1 MVREVPVL
9 SYASAMARFFCRS
22 FLFLVLLTAAW
33 ADEAGV
39 AGSSDKEFVVM
50 TYNVENLFD
59 VDRVAKFDD
68 YVEIPDDPNSYGPT
82 KLLGK
87 LRGIGKVLASIHGGQ
102 GPEILLLNEL
112 EIDFTPESKVDN
124 YDEFLAKHAGTPAE
138 KMLTTEL
145 TDELRGLPAEAWLIK
160 YLEDIGLKGYRP
172 AVGRDYVDSAGRDNI
187 AQKNV
192 VLSRLPILE
201 HQTHETPA
209 ARGILEAKI
218 DVQGKPLTVLVNHW
232 KSQAGN
238 PAAENQRLGNAE
250 TTRKRLDE
258 ILKEN
263 PSAEVIV
270 AGDFNSHYNQG
281 QRYPFMPK
289 TAVQDVLGSQGD
301 KAAMAKADGPILY
314 NLWYECPV
322 EQRYSDEYGG
332 EWGTLMQ
339 TLVTRGL
346 LDGQNI
352 EYVDGSFA
360 QVFVDG
366 VNRQPPFGTPWRW
379 TNYGTGFG
387 TSDHFPVVAKF
398 RILEKPESR
407 SLSNPSG
414 GAQTPKEPLKLAFD
428 KVDRSKLRNASVL
441 KAADSEAMAMAMGET
456 FLVEGTLSKVR
467 PLEVEVDGKSYSLHS
482 FDRDL
487 KDALRREPKGKSMQ
501 FLGELGLFKGKLQ
514 FVVHDPSWIK

>member
-1 MVREVPVL
+1 MIRVFGG
-9 SYASAMARFFCRS
+9 AI
-22 FLFLVLLTAAW
+22 LFLIFLTSAKAE
-33 ADEAGV
+33 EAGV
-39 AGSSDKEFVVM
+39 AGSSAKEFVVM

-68 YVEIPDDPNSYGPT
+68 YIEIPDDPNSYGPS

-87 LRGIGKVLASIHGGQ
+87 LRGIGKVLQAIPGGQ
-102 GPEILLLNEL
+102 GPEILLLNEV
-112 EIDFTPESKVDN
+112 EIDFTPESKIDN
-124 YDEFLAKHAGTPAE
+124 YEEFLAKHAGTTAE
-138 KMLTTEL
+138 KMLTAEL

-172 AVGRDYVDSAGRDNI
+172 AVGRDYVDPAGRDNI

-218 DVQGKPLTVLVNHW
+218 DAQGKPLTVLVNHW

-250 TTRKRLDE
+250 TARKRLDE

-301 KAAMAKADGPILY
+301 KGAMAKADGPILY

-322 EQRYSDEYGG
+322 DQRYSDEYGG

-366 VNRQPPFGTPWRW
+366 ANRQPPFGTPWRW

-387 TSDHFPVVAKF
+387 TSDHFPVAAKF
-398 RILEKPESR
+398 RILEKPETR
-407 SLSNPSG
+407 TLSNPSG
-414 GAQTPKEPLKLAFD
+414 GPQTPKEPLKLAFD

-441 KAADSEAMAMAMGET
+441 KDADSEAMAKAMGET

-467 PLEVEVDGKSYSLHS
+467 PLEVEVDGKAYSLHS
-482 FDRDL
+482 FDKNLRDVLRL
-487 KDALRREPKGKSMQ
+487 KEKGKD
-501 FLGELGLFKGKLQ
+501 FKFVGELGLFKGKLQ